1 LTQRRFVARRAA
13 FFYRRFYERLSAR
26 FFSASAAFVLTLAVL
41 PARRR
46 FWFRSASR
54 RKKSR
59 FSQAAFLVDR
69 VDVISFS

>member
-1 LTQRRFVARRAA
+1 LTQKAVRRKASR
-13 FFYRRFYERLSAR
+13 FFYRPFYERLPAR
-26 FFSASAAFVLTLAVL
+26 LFSAAAFVLTLAVL
-41 PARRR
+41 PARLR